1 MVVSPSGVVAS
12 PREDDFSRHMTT
24 LIWVLSTTL
33 SLSFLCSILEA
44 VFLSL
49 THSHVAL
56 MRERGEWAGEW
67 LAQAQKKIDEP
78 IAAILTLN
86 TIAHT
91 VGAALGGA
99 IAADVFGSA
108 WIGVFSAILTVVIL
122 LFTEIIP
129 KTVGATYWTHLAK
142 PSAYVLRGMIILMK
156 PVLVPLGVL
165 ARALTPT
172 TERPTISRAELEV
185 LAEIGRREGTLD
197 EDEWRVVSN
206 VIRLD
211 EVSVGEVMTP
221 RTDIVAVPADATVE
235 EAISVMLD
243 EGHLRVPV
251 FEETIDRIVG
261 VLIARDLWRAKR
273 DGVTHIRG
281 IYRPMPFA
289 PASKPVED
297 LIPEMR
303 QQRTKMAVVVDE
315 FGGTAG
321 LVTLEDLIEE
331 IIGEIQN
338 EHESD
343 EPADFQELPGGRL
356 RVWGGVPL
364 REAEDRLGINPT
376 EDEEEGY
383 DSLGGFVFGRLNRIP
398 VVGDQIDVGS
408 GILRVVKM
416 QGRRV
421 EFLLFQPTEP
431 E

>member
-1 MVVSPSGVVAS
+1 
-12 PREDDFSRHMTT
+12 MTT
-24 LIWVLSTTL
+24 LIWVLATTL

-44 VFLSL
+44 VFLSV

-67 LAQAQKKIDEP
+67 LAAAQKKVDEP

-108 WIGVFSAILTVVIL
+108 WIGLFSAVLTLVIL

-129 KTVGATYWTHLAK
+129 KTVGATYWMYLAK
-142 PSAYVLRGMIILMK
+142 PSAYVLRAMVVGMK
-156 PVLVPLGVL
+156 PVIVPLGL
-165 ARALTPT
+165 LSRLLTPR

-197 EDEWRVVSN
+197 EDEWQVVSN

-221 RTDIVAVPADATVE
+221 RTDIVAVSADATVE
-235 EAISVMLD
+235 EATRVMLD
-243 EGHLRVPV
+243 HGHLRVPV
-251 FEETIDRIVG
+251 YEDTIDRISG
-261 VLIARDLWRAKR
+261 VLLARDLWRAQR
-273 DGVTHIRG
+273 DGATHVRG
-281 IYRPMPFA
+281 IVRPVPFA

-303 QQRTKMAVVVDE
+303 QQRTKLAIVVDE

-331 IIGEIQN
+331 IIGEIQD

-343 EPADFQELPGGRL
+343 EPEDFQELPGGRL
-356 RVWGGVPL
+356 RIWGGVPL
-364 REAEDRLGINPT
+364 REAAAHLGIEPSD
-376 EDEEEGY
+376 DEEEGY

-398 VVGDQIDVGS
+398 VVGDQIDIGPGV
-408 GILRVVKM
+408 LRVVKM

-421 EFLLFQPTEP
+421 EYLLFQPHGAL
-431 E
+431 